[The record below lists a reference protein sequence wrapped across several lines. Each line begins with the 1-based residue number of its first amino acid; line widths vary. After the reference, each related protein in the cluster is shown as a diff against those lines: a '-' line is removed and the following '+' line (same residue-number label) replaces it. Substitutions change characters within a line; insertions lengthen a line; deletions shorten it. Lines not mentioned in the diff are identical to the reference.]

1 MFSGSSESGR
11 SSGAAVS
18 YGWLIPRESCARG
31 LVALGASASS
41 DCHWLGRRHWWR
53 LPAASPRP
61 PCLLLTASWLP
72 LGRER
77 PLPWYRARSEEHTSE
92 LQSLMRISYAVFCLK
107 KKKKQTV
114 YKIHRQN

>member
-31 LVALGASASS
+31 LVALGARASS

-77 PLPWYRARSEEHTSE
+77 PLPWSRAVVLYGTAQIGSASCRERVC
-92 LQSLMRISYAVFCLK
+92 QYV
-107 KKKKQTV
+107 
-114 YKIHRQN
+114 